1 VFKIENF
8 GNYRV
13 LESKFSTLNRMLSL
27 EIDRYLESLETQRKF
42 SPHTIRAYTRILHN
56 FKNFLA
62 KDIPVEE
69 LSVDIMRNWLFS
81 IRESKKTI
89 ATQSQAI
96 ACLKSFGKF
105 LIRLTDLKR
114 NPAATLKTP
123 KKPKRLVS
131 FLSQKKV
138 NESFKIEDLLKTEF
152 GENEDALRA
161 RTVLELLY
169 GAGLRISECT
179 NLTWGNLNFAE
190 ELVRVWGKGSKER
203 IVPLTK
209 ESIRWLC
216 KFKDFQ
222 SKNAIPCF
230 PKNFV
235 FSKNGEKPYNTRK
248 LYSDIH
254 NLLRSIGW
262 EGKASPHVIR
272 HTFATHLLE
281 NGANIV
287 TVQKLLGHSNPNT
300 TQIYTHVSA
309 EKLKESLKQAHPR
322 GY

>member
-1 VFKIENF
+1 
-8 GNYRV
+8 
-13 LESKFSTLNRMLSL
+13 MLSQ
-27 EIDRYLESLETQRKF
+27 EIDLYLEFLSTQRKF
-42 SPHTIRAYTRILHN
+42 SPHTIRAYTRILHS
-56 FKNFLA
+56 FKEFLQTDISVA
-62 KDIPVEE
+62 ELNADFMRDWLWNIKD
-69 LSVDIMRNWLFS
+69 
-81 IRESKKTI
+81 SKKAV
-89 ATQSQAI
+89 ATQSQAV
-96 ACLKSFGKF
+96 ACLKSFGKH
-105 LIRLTDLKR
+105 LVRTGKIEH
-114 NPAATLKTP
+114 NPAAAIKTP
-123 KKPKRLVS
+123 KKPQRLVS
-131 FLSQKKV
+131 FLSQK
-138 NESFKIEDLLKTEF
+138 EISEPFKMEDLFKTEF
-152 GENEDALRA
+152 GESEDNLRA

-169 GAGLRISECT
+169 GAGLRISECA
-179 NLTWGNLNFAE
+179 NLIWENLNFAE

-209 ESIRWLC
+209 ESIKWLC
-216 KFKDFQ
+216 KFKDFH
-222 SKNAIPCF
+222 SRNAIPCS

-262 EGKASPHVIR
+262 EGKASPHVLR

-309 EKLKESLKQAHPR
+309 EMLKDSLKQAHPR
-322 GY
+322 G

>member
-1 VFKIENF
+1 
-8 GNYRV
+8 
-13 LESKFSTLNRMLSL
+13 MLSL

-42 SPHTIRAYTRILHN
+42 SPHTIRAYTRILHS

-62 KDIPVEE
+62 NDITVEE
-69 LSVDIMRNWLFS
+69 LKVDMMRDWLFS
-81 IRESKKTI
+81 IRENKKAI

-96 ACLKSFGKF
+96 ACLKSFGKY
-105 LIRLTDLKR
+105 LIRFTDLKH
-114 NPAATLKTP
+114 NPATALKTP

-131 FLSQKKV
+131 FLSQK
-138 NESFKIEDLLKTEF
+138 EIAEPFKIEDLFKTEF
-152 GENEDALRA
+152 GENEDTLRA

-169 GAGLRISECT
+169 GAGLRVSECA
-179 NLTWGNLNFAE
+179 NLTWENLNFAE

-203 IVPLTK
+203 VVPLTK

-216 KFKDFQ
+216 KFKDFH
-222 SKNAIPCF
+222 SRNAIPCS

-235 FSKNGEKPYNTRK
+235 FSKNSEKPYNVRK

-262 EGKASPHVIR
+262 EGKASPHVLR

-322 GY
+322 G

>member
-1 VFKIENF
+1 VRGHEGF
-8 GNYRV
+8 GKRPLY
-13 LESKFSTLNRMLSL
+13 FSTLNKMLSL

-42 SPHTIRAYTRILHN
+42 SPHTIRAYTRILYN
-56 FKNFLA
+56 FKSSLA
-62 KDIPVEE
+62 KDIPAGE
-69 LSVDIMRNWLFS
+69 LKVDIMRDWLFS
-81 IRESKKTI
+81 IRENKKAI

-96 ACLKSFGKF
+96 ACLKSFGKY
-105 LIRLTDLKR
+105 LIRFADLKH

-131 FLSQKKV
+131 FLSQK
-138 NESFKIEDLLKTEF
+138 EISEPFKIEDLFKTEF
-152 GENEDALRA
+152 GENEDALRT

-169 GAGLRISECT
+169 GAGLRISECA
-179 NLTWGNLNFAE
+179 NLTWENLNFTE
-190 ELVRVWGKGSKER
+190 ELVRVRGKGSKER
-203 IVPLTK
+203 IVPLTR

-230 PKNFV
+230 PKSFV

-262 EGKASPHVIR
+262 EGKASPHVLR

-322 GY
+322 G

>member
-1 VFKIENF
+1 
-8 GNYRV
+8 
-13 LESKFSTLNRMLSL
+13 MLSQ
-27 EIDRYLESLETQRKF
+27 EISRFIAYLETQKKF
-42 SPHTIRAYTRILHN
+42 SPHTIRAYMRILKD
-56 FKNFLA
+56 FADFLQTDISP
-62 KDIPVEE
+62 KD
-69 LSVDIMRNWLFS
+69 LNTDLMREWIWS
-81 IRESKKTI
+81 IKENKKAV
-89 ATQSQAI
+89 ATQAQAL
-96 ACLKSFGKF
+96 ACLKSFGKY
-105 LIRLTDLKR
+105 LVRSTILEH
-114 NPAATLKTP
+114 NPAAAIKTP

-131 FLSQKKV
+131 FLSQKEM
-138 NESFKIEDLLKTEF
+138 NAPF
-152 GENEDALRA
+152 NEDENNIRA

-169 GAGLRISECT
+169 GTGLRISECA

-209 ESIRWLC
+209 DSIKWLG
-216 KFKDFQ
+216 KYKDSQ
-222 SKNAIPCF
+222 SKKGVPCF
-230 PKNFV
+230 PSNFV

-262 EGKASPHVIR
+262 EGKASPHVLR

-309 EKLKESLKQAHPR
+309 EMLKDSLKQAHPR
-322 GY
+322 G

>member
-1 VFKIENF
+1 MREKAPPQWQIC
-8 GNYRV
+8 
-13 LESKFSTLNRMLSL
+13 FSTLNKMLSL

-42 SPHTIRAYTRILHN
+42 SPHTIRAYTRIMHS
-56 FKNFLA
+56 FKNHLTE
-62 KDIPVEE
+62 DISLEE
-69 LSVDIMRNWLFS
+69 LNVDMMRNWLFS
-81 IRESKKTI
+81 IRENKKAI

-96 ACLKSFGKF
+96 ACIKSFGKY
-105 LIRLTDLKR
+105 LIRFSDLKH
-114 NPAATLKTP
+114 NPAIALKTP

-131 FLSQKKV
+131 FLSQK
-138 NESFKIEDLLKTEF
+138 EISEPFRIEDLFKTEF
-152 GENEDALRA
+152 GENEDTLRA

-169 GAGLRISECT
+169 GAGLRISECA
-179 NLTWGNLNFAE
+179 NLTWENLNFAE
-190 ELVRVWGKGSKER
+190 ESVRVWGKGSKER

-216 KFKDFQ
+216 KFKDFHR
-222 SKNAIPCF
+222 KNAIPCF

-235 FSKNGEKPYNTRK
+235 FSKNGEKPYNVRK
-248 LYSDIH
+248 LYRDIH
-254 NLLRSIGW
+254 SLLRSIGW
-262 EGKASPHVIR
+262 EGKASPHVLR

-300 TQIYTHVSA
+300 TQIYTHVST

-322 GY
+322 G